1 MTGSDMQRQMK
12 TLMIALAVMTVT
24 AIAACGDA
32 DVDEPAA
39 ELKPVDISTDAPAVT
54 FTPEKDEAG
63 NIAGK
68 PRGPITVS
76 YRIIGKPVVGRP
88 VAIEIAIAS
97 TLGSQPMKVEYRTND
112 TTAMRLAE
120 SEPRVLTVSPNA
132 GDSGAVQQ
140 VTVIPMRE
148 GRLYLN
154 VSVSVET
161 ENGSMSTVTAIPI
174 QVGEA
179 PRTIQENGTATTDE
193 NGEAIRSL
201 PADG

>member
-1 MTGSDMQRQMK
+1 MQRKMNI
-12 TLMIALAVMTVT
+12 LMMALAVTGV
-24 AIAACGDA
+24 AACGEA
-32 DVDEPAA
+32 DEPATDL
-39 ELKPVDISTDAPAVT
+39 EPVDISTAAPDVT
-54 FTPEKDEAG
+54 FTPDKDSAD
-63 NIAGK
+63 NSVGK

-76 YRIIGKPVVGRP
+76 YRIIGRPVVGRP
-88 VAIEIAIAS
+88 VAIELRIS
-97 TLGSQPMKVEYRTND
+97 SSLGSQPMKVEYRTND

-120 SEPRVLTVSPNA
+120 SEPRVLTISPTA
-132 GDSGAVQQ
+132 GDADNAQQ

-201 PADG
+201 PAQE

>member
-1 MTGSDMQRQMK
+1 MQRKMK
-12 TLMIALAVMTVT
+12 TLVMALAVTTV
-24 AIAACGDA
+24 AACGKV

-39 ELKPVDISTDAPAVT
+39 ELEPVDISTDAPAVS
-54 FTPEKDEAG
+54 FTPDTDGAG
-63 NIAGK
+63 DVVGK
-68 PRGPITVS
+68 PRGPMTVA
-76 YRIIGKPVVGRP
+76 YRIIGRPVVGRP
-88 VAIEIAIAS
+88 VAIELRIAS
-97 TLGSQPMKVEYRTND
+97 SLGGQPMKVEYRTND

-120 SEPRVLTVSPNA
+120 SEPRVLTISPAA
-132 GDSGAVQQ
+132 GDADTAQQ
-140 VTVIPMRE
+140 VTVIPMRD

-179 PRTIQENGTATTDE
+179 PRAIQENGTTTTDE

-201 PADG
+201 PAQE

>member
-1 MTGSDMQRQMK
+1 MQRKMK
-12 TLMIALAVMTVT
+12 TLMMALAVT
-24 AIAACGDA
+24 AVAACGKA

-39 ELKPVDISTDAPAVT
+39 SAEPVDISTDAPDVT
-54 FTPEKDEAG
+54 FTPDKASADNAV
-63 NIAGK
+63 GK

-76 YRIIGKPVVGRP
+76 YRIIGRPVVGRP
-88 VAIEIAIAS
+88 VAIELRIAS
-97 TLGSQPMKVEYRTND
+97 SLGSQPMRVEYRTND

-120 SEPRVLTVSPNA
+120 SEPRVLTISQAA
-132 GDSGAVQQ
+132 GDTDSALQ
-140 VTVIPMRE
+140 VTVIPMRD

-179 PRTIQENGTATTDE
+179 PRAIQENGTATTDE

-201 PADG
+201 PADES

>member
-1 MTGSDMQRQMK
+1 MQQTMK
-12 TLMIALAVMTVT
+12 TLMMALAVT
-24 AIAACGDA
+24 AVAACGKA

-39 ELKPVDISTDAPAVT
+39 SAAPVDLSTDAPDVR
-54 FTPEKDEAG
+54 FTPDKASTD
-63 NIAGK
+63 NVVGK
-68 PRGPITVS
+68 PRGPITVG
-76 YRIIGKPVVGRP
+76 YRIIGRPVVGRP
-88 VAIEIAIAS
+88 VAVELRIAS
-97 TLGSQPMKVEYRTND
+97 SLGSQPMRVEYRTND

-120 SEPRVLTVSPNA
+120 SEPRVLTISPAA
-132 GDSGAVQQ
+132 GDADTVQQ
-140 VTVIPMRE
+140 VTVVPMRD

-179 PRTIQENGTATTDE
+179 PRAIQGNGTATTDE

-201 PADG
+201 PADES

>member
-1 MTGSDMQRQMK
+1 MQRQMK
-12 TLMIALAVMTVT
+12 TMMIALALTTVV
-24 AIAACGDA
+24 ACGEA

-39 ELKPVDISTDAPAVT
+39 ELKPVDISTDAPDVT
-54 FTPEKDEAG
+54 FTPEKGAAG
-63 NIAGK
+63 DSVGK
-68 PRGPITVS
+68 PRGPVAVS

-88 VAIEIAIAS
+88 VAIELRIAS
-97 TLGSQPMKVEYRTND
+97 SLGSQPLKVEYRTND

-120 SEPRVLTVSPNA
+120 SELRVLTISPIA
-132 GDSGAVQQ
+132 GDLATTQQ

-179 PRTIQENGTATTDE
+179 PQTIQENGTATTDE

-201 PADG
+201 PAS

>member
-1 MTGSDMQRQMK
+1 MQRKMK
-12 TLMIALAVMTVT
+12 TLMMALAVT
-24 AIAACGDA
+24 AVAACGKA

-39 ELKPVDISTDAPAVT
+39 ELEPVDISTDAPDVR
-54 FTPEKDEAG
+54 FTPDKASAD
-63 NIAGK
+63 NVVGK
-68 PRGPITVS
+68 PRGPITVG
-76 YRIIGKPVVGRP
+76 YRIIGRPVVGRP
-88 VAIEIAIAS
+88 VAIELRIAS
-97 TLGSQPMKVEYRTND
+97 SLGSQPMKVEYRTND

-120 SEPRVLTVSPNA
+120 EEPRVLTISPAA
-132 GDSGAVQQ
+132 GDADSVLQ
-140 VTVIPMRE
+140 VTVIPMRD

-179 PRTIQENGTATTDE
+179 PRAIQENGTATTDE

-201 PADG
+201 PADET

>member
-1 MTGSDMQRQMK
+1 MQRQMK
-12 TLMIALAVMTVT
+12 TLMIALAITIVT
-24 AIAACGDA
+24 ACGKT

-39 ELKPVDISTDAPAVT
+39 ELKPVDVSTDAPAVT
-54 FTPEKDEAG
+54 FTPQKDVAG
-63 NIAGK
+63 DVAGK

-97 TLGSQPMKVEYRTND
+97 SLGNQPLKVEYRTND

-120 SEPRVLTVSPNA
+120 SELRELTISPTA
-132 GDSGAVQQ
+132 EDPGATQQ

-161 ENGSMSTVTAIPI
+161 ENGSMSTVTAVPI

-179 PRTIQENGTATTDE
+179 PRSIQENGTATTDE

>member
-1 MTGSDMQRQMK
+1 MQRKMK
-12 TLMIALAVMTVT
+12 TLMIALAVTAVT
-24 AIAACGDA
+24 AVTACG

-39 ELKPVDISTDAPAVT
+39 ELKPVDVSTAAPAVT
-54 FTPEKDEAG
+54 FTPEKDVAG
-63 NIAGK
+63 DSVGK
-68 PRGPITVS
+68 PRGPISVG

-88 VAIEIAIAS
+88 VAIELQIMS
-97 TLGSQPMKVEYRTND
+97 SLGNQPLKVEYRTND

-120 SEPRVLTVSPNA
+120 SELRVLTIAPTA
-132 GDSGAVQQ
+132 GDSGTTQQ

-154 VSVSVET
+154 VAVSVET
-161 ENGSMSTVTAIPI
+161 ENGSMSTVTAVPI

-179 PRTIQENGTATTDE
+179 PREIQENGTATTDE

-201 PADG
+201 PAS

>member
-1 MTGSDMQRQMK
+1 MQRKMK
-12 TLMIALAVMTVT
+12 TLMMALAVT
-24 AIAACGDA
+24 AVAACGKA

-39 ELKPVDISTDAPAVT
+39 SAAPVDISTDAPDVS
-54 FTPEKDEAG
+54 FTPDKASAD
-63 NIAGK
+63 NVVGK
-68 PRGPITVS
+68 PRGPITVG
-76 YRIIGKPVVGRP
+76 YRIIGRPVVGRP
-88 VAIEIAIAS
+88 VAIELRIAS
-97 TLGSQPMKVEYRTND
+97 SLGTQPMKVEYRTND

-120 SEPRVLTVSPNA
+120 SEPRVLTFSPAA
-132 GDSGAVQQ
+132 GDADTAQLF
-140 VTVIPMRE
+140 TVIPMRD

-179 PRTIQENGTATTDE
+179 PRAIQENGTGTTDE

-201 PADG
+201 PADE

>member
-1 MTGSDMQRQMK
+1 MRRKMK
-12 TLMIALAVMTVT
+12 TLMIALAAMTVT
-24 AIAACGDA
+24 SVAACGKA
-32 DVDEPAA
+32 DVDEPAV
-39 ELKPVDISTDAPAVT
+39 ELEPVDISTDAPAVT
-54 FTPEKDEAG
+54 YTPDKKLVGEVV
-63 NIAGK
+63 GK
-68 PRGPITVS
+68 PRGPITVA

-88 VAIEIAIAS
+88 VAIELRIAS
-97 TLGSQPMKVEYRTND
+97 SLGSQPMKVEYRTND

-120 SEPRVLTVSPNA
+120 SEPRVLTISPTA
-132 GDSGAVQQ
+132 GDSDAAQQ

-179 PRTIQENGTATTDE
+179 PRTIQENGTAATDE

-201 PADG
+201 PADEI